1 MITNVS
7 LATVYCLDQDATRDF
22 YVDVLGFE
30 LRSDV
35 TMGGFRWVTVG
46 HPSQPELDITLEALN
61 LTDEFQDQYVGAA
74 GDRLSYYHH
83 QGRQYLLGARYK
95 F

>member
-1 MITNVS
+1 MP
-7 LATVYCLDQDATRDF
+7 A
-22 YVDVLGFE
+22 
-30 LRSDV
+30 
-35 TMGGFRWVTVG
+35 
-46 HPSQPELDITLEALN
+46 LDITLEALN

-83 QGRQYLLGARYK
+83 QGRQLLLGARYK